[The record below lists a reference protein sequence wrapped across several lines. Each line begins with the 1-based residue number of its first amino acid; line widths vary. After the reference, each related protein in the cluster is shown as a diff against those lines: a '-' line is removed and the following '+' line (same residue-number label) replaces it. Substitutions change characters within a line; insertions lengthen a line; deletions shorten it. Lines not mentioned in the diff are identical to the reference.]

1 MERKNIESIGDVL
14 RMAIEESRMTGR
26 LDECR
31 ACDTFAAIVGPDLA
45 SQCAR
50 PQIRKGVMTVKVQR
64 APLRQELAM
73 HRSSL
78 MRAINTTLGK
88 TVVTELRII

>member
-31 ACDTFAAIVGPDLA
+31 VGPDLA